1 MAIKTDGF
9 DWDQGNENKCQK
21 HGLTKTEIE
30 NLFENQVWIAPDLKH
45 SDNEQRY
52 LAIGRSITEKPIF
65 VAFTLRTDGH
75 KTLIRPISARYM
87 HQKEIKKYEQVFT
100 LDEN

>member
-30 NLFENQVWIAPDLKH
+30 NLK
-45 SDNEQRY
+45 
-52 LAIGRSITEKPIF
+52 KP
-65 VAFTLRTDGH
+65 
-75 KTLIRPISARYM
+75 
-87 HQKEIKKYEQVFT
+87 
-100 LDEN
+100 